1 MVVVLT
7 LAVNGT
13 TTGALL
19 RALGLTRPDVSVQVA
34 VDKARRH
41 IRRQCMAVYHEH
53 LTTHDDVMGTADFR
67 VVQVHGRGRF
77 PNPTAAVHRTSVMST
92 AVIKRKCTTH
102 STSALFGPITRT
114 PIPHTTHPRT
124 QDERD

>member
-1 MVVVLT
+1 MHFPNPASLFDHTILTLFWQNSKVVVVLT

-67 VVQVHGRGRF
+67 VVQVRG
-77 PNPTAAVHRTSVMST
+77 
-92 AVIKRKCTTH
+92 
-102 STSALFGPITRT
+102 
-114 PIPHTTHPRT
+114 
-124 QDERD
+124 